1 MLESPLLRAALLE
14 GGLVIV
20 APRGTARGCL
30 LLRSRVVSSLS
41 LSAALPEVLELR
53 PFGAFHANLQN
64 GRVRG
69 NRV

>member
-1 MLESPLLRAALLE
+1 MLRAALLE

-30 LLRSRVVSSLS
+30 LLRSVVSSLS